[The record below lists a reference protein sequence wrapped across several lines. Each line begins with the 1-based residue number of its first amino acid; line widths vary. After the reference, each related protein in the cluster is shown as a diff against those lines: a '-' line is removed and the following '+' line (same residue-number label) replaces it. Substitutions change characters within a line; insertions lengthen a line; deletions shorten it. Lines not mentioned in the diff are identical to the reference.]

1 MASKILAI
9 PFVLAALVFL
19 YLTWEVDSR
28 YSWYIVPFVVALAL
42 IFVLSPQIDWWWHKK
57 RPPRLR
63 PKIQGLLERFLPYY
77 QKLSES
83 EKQRFRDRVALY
95 MMAID
100 FQAKGMDDVPA
111 DLQAVVA
118 ASAVQLTFG
127 QADFL
132 LTPFEYIIFYPQPFP
147 SPQYPEHFHASEIY
161 EEDGVMIFSAEQL
174 MKGFLQPMQFYP
186 IGLHE
191 CAKAWERIHL
201 QQDWPELGA
210 AIWSDLQAISGF
222 SREAIQRWINLDSI
236 PVRPVSVALFFTF
249 PERFQQHLP
258 ELYDQYSLIF
268 NQHPANGEHP
278 VRKEIPLN

>member
-42 IFVLSPQIDWWWHKK
+42 VFVLSPQIDWWWHKK
-57 RPPRLR
+57 CPPRLR

-95 MMAID
+95 MMAND
-100 FQAKGMDDVPA
+100 FQAKGMDDPPA
-111 DLQAVVA
+111 DLKAVVA
-118 ASAVQLTFG
+118 ACAVQLSFG
-127 QADFL
+127 YPDFL
-132 LTPFEYIIFYPQPFP
+132 LSPFEYIIFYPQPFP

-174 MKGFLQPMQFYP
+174 MKGFLQPAQFYN

-191 CAKAWERIHL
+191 CAKAWERIHH

-210 AIWSDLQAISGF
+210 EIWDSLQAISGF
-222 SREAIQRWINLDSI
+222 SQEAIQRWINLEPI
-236 PVRPVSVALFFTF
+236 PARPVSIVLFFTF
-249 PERFQQHLP
+249 PERFQQVLP
-258 ELYDQYSLIF
+258 ELYQRYSVIF
-268 NQHPANGEHP
+268 NQDTINGKHP
-278 VRKEIPLN
+278 VLKEIAVN